1 MIDPANEARMQEILS
16 SFEKKRD
23 AILAAQEGLK
33 NAAETVR
40 SESKLVSAT
49 VSVQGELT
57 SLTFHNTKYKQMSM
71 NELGTVV
78 MATVREAHERARAQA
93 MTAIA
98 PALAVDTDAP
108 GGFSPWDVLPGGL
121 SGANGELM
129 RMIKGSFEQALTGL
143 AAGGVDDV
151 PAGPAAPSGHRGAAA
166 KNTPASKRRPARS
179 LADED

>member
-1 MIDPANEARMQEILS
+1 MIDPANEARLQEILS

-33 NAAETVR
+33 NASETVR

-71 NELGTVV
+71 NELGKVV
-78 MATVREAHERARAQA
+78 LATVREAHERARAQA
-93 MTAIA
+93 MGAIA

-108 GGFSPWDVLPGGL
+108 GGISPWDMLPGGL
-121 SGANGELM
+121 GGANGELM
-129 RMIKGSFEQALTGL
+129 QMIKGGFEQAMAGL
-143 AAGGVDDV
+143 AAGVDDV
-151 PAGPAAPSGHRGAAA
+151 PATPAATGGQRSAAA
-166 KNTPASKRRPARS
+166 KKVPGKRRSPARS
-179 LADED
+179 LDDEN